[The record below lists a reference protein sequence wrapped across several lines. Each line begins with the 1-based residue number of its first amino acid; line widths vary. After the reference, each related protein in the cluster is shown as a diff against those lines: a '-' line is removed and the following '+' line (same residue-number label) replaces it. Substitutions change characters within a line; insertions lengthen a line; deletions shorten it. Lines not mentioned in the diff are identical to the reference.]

1 MNGTKSITSPLAALA
16 LAHGFVL
23 DHGED
28 HSGHSKRI
36 IYVDFGRLSLR
47 VSVKAKE
54 KTKLTHAFRADGF
67 WGSLSEQ
74 VAFAVLAIAA
84 ISSGL
89 LFLVQSAVQ

>member
-23 DHGED
+23 DRGDD
-28 HSGHSKRI
+28 HRGRSKRI

-47 VSVKAKE
+47 ISVKAKE
-54 KTKLTHAFRADGF
+54 KPNPVHASRADGF

-74 VAFAVLAIAA
+74 VAFAVLAIVA
-84 ISSGL
+84 IFSGT
-89 LFLVQSAVQ
+89 LFFVQSLVW